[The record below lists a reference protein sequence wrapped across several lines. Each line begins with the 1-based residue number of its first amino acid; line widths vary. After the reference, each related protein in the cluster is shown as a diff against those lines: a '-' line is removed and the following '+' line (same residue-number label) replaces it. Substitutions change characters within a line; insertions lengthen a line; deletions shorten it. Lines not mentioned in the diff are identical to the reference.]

1 MTATVS
7 QPTQADVP
15 VENGSKSPLAS
26 HEIGLIFVREYY
38 TFLNK
43 SPNKLYG
50 FYGKDSFMVRGD
62 EGQSSPSTAI
72 QGQEEIRKKIED
84 LHFEDCRVLVSQVD
98 SQISA
103 NNGILVQVLGEMC
116 NMDGPLQ
123 KFSQTFFLAPQ
134 INGYYVLND
143 IFRFLKDEV
152 NIDYYTCDEEKAAA
166 AAEIAAKDQE
176 EQKQVPENTTSSA
189 KPLAYT
195 TVESD
200 STAATTSS
208 TPVIETASV
217 TTQSNAVV
225 EEKPAPTTTPEKPA
239 AAAAVVAD
247 KAKVTEGKDQEKT
260 KDQEQSSKA
269 PKTWSNI
276 AAGSDNKWSSSSPS
290 ATTATATTPAT
301 TTTTTAP
308 STTTTTP
315 TTTTNATPAA
325 ETKPSQG
332 NKPSHGK
339 DHGKEQSNKE
349 TTDVFLKNIK
359 NLTQDQIK
367 EAFTAEFGEVK
378 SVTIPP
384 GKPTGFLTFASPE
397 SCQKALKQR
406 RVEVGEVQVIVE
418 ERRVPGRYP
427 RHQQN
432 GTGGNYERRFQQN
445 RRGGPPRGGKSRG
458 GGNQK

>member
-152 NIDYYTCDEEKAAA
+152 NIDYYTCDEEKKAAAAAA
-166 AAEIAAKDQE
+166 AAETAAKDQE
-176 EQKQVPENTTSSA
+176 QVPENTTTTSA

-195 TVESD
+195 SVEPD
-200 STAATTSS
+200 STVATTSS

-217 TTQSNAVV
+217 TTNAQSTPVV
-225 EEKPAPTTTPEKPA
+225 EEKPAPVAPTTTEKPA
-239 AAAAVVAD
+239 AD
-247 KAKVTEGKDQEKT
+247 KSKVSEGKDQEKA
-260 KDQEQSSKA
+260 KDQEQSSKV

-276 AAGSDNKWSSSSPS
+276 AAGSDNKWSSSSTSPS
-290 ATTATATTPAT
+290 ATAATATTPTTPAAT
-301 TTTTTAP
+301 TTPTT
-308 STTTTTP
+308 
-315 TTTTNATPAA
+315 TTTTNATPAT

-359 NLTQDQIK
+359 SLTMDQIK

-384 GKPTGFLTFASPE
+384 GKPTGFLTFANPE

-406 RVEVGEVQVIVE
+406 RVEVGEVHVIVE
-418 ERRVPGRYP
+418 ERRVPGSRYT

-432 GTGGNYERRFQQN
+432 GTGGSYERRFQQN
-445 RRGGPPRGGKSRG
+445 RRGGGPPRGGKSRG

>member
-208 TPVIETASV
+208 TPVIELHLLPH
-217 TTQSNAVV
+217 N
-225 EEKPAPTTTPEKPA
+225 PMLL
-239 AAAAVVAD
+239 
-247 KAKVTEGKDQEKT
+247 
-260 KDQEQSSKA
+260 
-269 PKTWSNI
+269 
-276 AAGSDNKWSSSSPS
+276 
-290 ATTATATTPAT
+290 
-301 TTTTTAP
+301 
-308 STTTTTP
+308 
-315 TTTTNATPAA
+315 
-325 ETKPSQG
+325 
-332 NKPSHGK
+332 
-339 DHGKEQSNKE
+339 
-349 TTDVFLKNIK
+349 LKK
-359 NLTQDQIK
+359 SLLLLPRQRNLLLLLLLL
-367 EAFTAEFGEVK
+367 
-378 SVTIPP
+378 
-384 GKPTGFLTFASPE
+384 LT
-397 SCQKALKQR
+397 KQR
-406 RVEVGEVQVIVE
+406 
-418 ERRVPGRYP
+418 
-427 RHQQN
+427 
-432 GTGGNYERRFQQN
+432 
-445 RRGGPPRGGKSRG
+445 
-458 GGNQK
+458 